1 MALGGRRAEMYSILY
16 YTLGYFSPG
25 SSAGK
30 EFTFNAEDPS
40 SIPGLGRS
48 TGKEIGY
55 PHQYSCVSLVVQ
67 TIKNLPAMQET
78 WVRSVG

>member
-1 MALGGRRAEMYSILY
+1 M
-16 YTLGYFSPG
+16 GYPG

-30 EFTFNAEDPS
+30 EFACNVGDPS

-55 PHQYSCVSLVVQ
+55 PCQYSRASLVVQ